1 MTSEHYFD
9 WAATSPEDSEIL
21 HEALDTAIECFG
33 NPSSTHAAG
42 KEARKVFEQA
52 REKAAKAIG
61 VKPNQVFFTSGGTE
75 SDHIPLLS
83 VLTSPQAEAQNIK
96 KGRII
101 LSAIE
106 HPALREQCHA
116 LKSLGFDVE
125 TVFPDKNGFI
135 AAESIAEKIT
145 PDTLF
150 VTVMAVNNETGCVQP
165 IYEIADAITKAA
177 AGKRKPHFHV
187 DCVQAAGKIPLNLS
201 YKGIDSA
208 ALSSHKICGPRGIGL
223 LYLARQIKPFLVGG
237 GQESGVRSGTENLFG
252 AVAFSK
258 CLEKYFLNDSGVSL
272 RCAPGRALRGS
283 ANAPLPSAPLRSA
296 PSTLRAAPIP
306 NASEPKQAEAAQEN
320 SAYQRFLLQKTWT
333 KDFISKL
340 SSLKNC
346 TLVPEIRKNLDDE
359 VQDKFSPWVLQA
371 AFKEIPGNVMVR
383 ALDAKGFFIST
394 GSACSSKKQN
404 RPILAAMNAGRDIQ
418 DTAVRFSFGP
428 LTTQKA
434 MEELFEAV
442 KEIYETFN

>member
-1 MTSEHYFD
+1 MTHEHYFD
-9 WAATSPEDSEIL
+9 WAATSPEDKEIL
-21 HEALDTAIECFG
+21 RESLETALENFG

-42 KEARKVFEQA
+42 KEARKIFEEA
-52 REKAAKAIG
+52 RERSAKAIG
-61 VKPNQVFFTSGGTE
+61 VKPSQIFFTSGGTE

-83 VLTSPQAEAQNIK
+83 VLNSPMISK
-96 KGRII
+96 GKRGRII

-106 HPALREQCHA
+106 HPALREQCNE
-116 LKSLGFDVE
+116 LKHLGFEV
-125 TVFPDKNGFI
+125 VSVNPDKNGFI
-135 AAESIAEKIT
+135 SAEAISEKIT

-150 VTVMAVNNETGCVQP
+150 ITVMAVNNETGCIQP

-208 ALSSHKICGPRGIGL
+208 ALSSHKICGPRGIGI
-223 LYLARQIKPFLVGG
+223 LYLAREIKPFLTGG
-237 GQESGVRSGTENLFG
+237 GQENGIRSGTENLFG

-258 CLEKYFLNDSGVSL
+258 CLEKYYISGSF
-272 RCAPGRALRGS
+272 
-283 ANAPLPSAPLRSA
+283 NAKENECEKFERTSSKNGAKQSEKEKNPEK
-296 PSTLRAAPIP
+296 I
-306 NASEPKQAEAAQEN
+306 ASYE
-320 SAYQRFLLQKTWT
+320 RFLTQKEWT

-346 TLVPEIRKNLDDE
+346 VLVPEIRANIDDE
-359 VQDKFSPWVLQA
+359 VQNKFSPWVLQA
-371 AFKEIPGNVMVR
+371 AFKGIPGNVMVR

-394 GSACSSKKQN
+394 GSACSSKKQS
-404 RPILAAMNAGRDIQ
+404 RPILAAMNASREVQ
-418 DTAVRFSFGP
+418 DSAVRFSFGP

-434 MEELFEAV
+434 ITELFEAV
-442 KEIYETFN
+442 KEIYQTFNAE